1 MATVTKGRT
10 FVSGETLTP
19 AKLNELV
26 DSAKVTSIV
35 NDDVSASAAIAY
47 GKLNLSNSIVAGD
60 IASNA
65 ITTAKILDA
74 NVTLAKLAVAVA
86 NALVPSGAVGYFARN
101 SAPTG
106 WVLANG
112 GTIGSSSSNADLASA
127 DAEALFT
134 VLWGNGWTD
143 ALLPV
148 LTSGGSA
155 STRGASA
162 AADWAANKRM
172 TLPDLRGVFVRGW
185 GSQTISSISYASAN
199 FGTKQQDALQ
209 GHKHNVSPATVVIT
223 TGGGAYGGSG
233 TASAAATGTGG
244 PVDDGTNG
252 APRVATE
259 TRPANMALAACI
271 KL

>member
-1 MATVTKGRT
+1 MASYGYTFNSGDGVTPTRLNAART
-10 FVSGETLTP
+10 IS
-19 AKLNELV
+19 
-26 DSAKVTSIV
+26 DIV
-35 NDDVSASAAIAY
+35 NADIKSDAAIALS
-47 GKLNLSNSIVAGD
+47 KLATGALPS
-60 IASNA
+60 A
-65 ITTAKILDA
+65 ITVASA
-74 NVTLAKLAVAVA
+74 NLVNGTIAVSDLAAAVA

-101 SAPTG
+101 SAPIG

-112 GTIGSSSSNADLASA
+112 GTIGSASGNADLASA

-155 STRGASA
+155 STRGVSA

-185 GSQTISSISYASAN
+185 GSQTISAISYSSAN

-209 GHKHNVSPATVVIT
+209 GHKHNVSPSTVIIS
-223 TGGGAYGGSG
+223 TGGSAYFGTG

-252 APRVATE
+252 VPRTATE